1 MNMDK
6 LTKCIKNEYV
16 IVFAEKFSSGIVYYT
31 YNEGDDKMPRHN
43 PYYIAYNWGTKYFS
57 KELAENK
64 LNELISKDF
73 FKDSVTKVCK
83 NVVEDENLVCSIV
96 DAWYDH
102 NYNKA
107 TAIAVVKIP
116 NSHYLGKYGAYAYEL
131 NKLNIPYDN
140 EHRYQCASMRDGG
153 DGKHKWHYLKINNNG
168 TTEWVENQDK
178 ATCMTAKEQEKWCD
192 IMNDVKPFKGYVQA
206 MNLPVRL
213 DTPQKYY
220 KGQKVLI
227 RSNGRYYYTHI
238 SDVMPQKDGKYYYAL
253 PSDSLYGGRI
263 SIACEGFY
271 EGSDLYE
278 EDEIMLFGEVVKSF
292 NVRETKYDTY
302 YNNVVLNDGTKINEI
317 AHF

>member
-1 MNMDK
+1 MDN
-6 LTKCIKNEYV
+6 LTKRIKDEYV
-16 IVFAEKFSSGIVYYT
+16 IVFAEKFSSGIIYYT
-31 YNEGDDKMPRHN
+31 YNESDEKMPRHN
-43 PYYIAYNWGTKYFS
+43 PYYIAYNQGTKYLS
-57 KELAENK
+57 KESAEKK
-64 LNELISKDF
+64 LNELVSKDF
-73 FKDSVTKVCK
+73 FVDSVTNICE
-83 NVVEDENLVCSIV
+83 NVVEDENLVSSIINAYF
-96 DAWYDH
+96 DRK
-102 NYNKA
+102 YNKSKA
-107 TAIAVVKIP
+107 VAVVKIP
-116 NSHYLGKYGAYAYEL
+116 NSYYLGKYGAYAYEL

-140 EHRYQCASMRDGG
+140 EHRYQCASNRADEN
-153 DGKHKWHYLKINNNG
+153 GKYVWHYLKINNDN
-168 TTEWVENQDK
+168 TTEWVKSQDK
-178 ATCMTAKEQEKWCD
+178 ATCMTSAEQKKWRD

-253 PSDSLYGGRI
+253 PSVSLYGGRI
-263 SIACEGFY
+263 SIAHEGFY

-278 EDEIMLFGEVVKSF
+278 EDGIMLFDEVVKSF